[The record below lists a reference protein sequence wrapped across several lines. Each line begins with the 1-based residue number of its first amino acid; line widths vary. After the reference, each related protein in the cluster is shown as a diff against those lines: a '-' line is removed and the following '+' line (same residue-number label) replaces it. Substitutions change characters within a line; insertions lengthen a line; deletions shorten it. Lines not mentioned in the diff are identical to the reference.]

1 MLYLVYIYICI
12 WYIYLLAYVHV
23 YIYIWWRPPSCNY
36 QIEISQLPAFDG
48 YKKAASII
56 LLVLCQLVDISG
68 SEIVRLT

>member
-1 MLYLVYIYICI
+1 MSV
-12 WYIYLLAYVHV
+12 
-23 YIYIWWRPPSCNY
+23 
-36 QIEISQLPAFDG
+36 FDS